1 MNNLR
6 QQAAMVAQQQQQQQ
20 QQGQLQG
27 NLTSAMGDSSLKNNS
42 PVGARSNQQL
52 TPQQNAAPAPLPH
65 PSQQGQAQAQHNFQS
80 QQQQQQ
86 QMTKMAGSQGMKKN
100 GQMSN
105 GTSNN
110 SSGRNNNALRDY
122 QNQLMLLERQN
133 KEIRIC

>member
-86 QMTKMAGSQGMKKN
+86 QMTKMAGSQGMKRMVRC
-100 GQMSN
+100 Q
-105 GTSNN
+105 T
-110 SSGRNNNALRDY
+110 ALVITVVAETI
-122 QNQLMLLERQN
+122 MLY
-133 KEIRIC
+133 EIIKIN